1 MRRARHMK
9 VRASLE
15 EDISVMWDCNEE
27 SVRPRQCLL
36 APIWASEMFISALWY
51 RPDLGSKNKYQA
63 TFTYSGQE
71 NYV

>member
-1 MRRARHMK
+1 MK

-15 EDISVMWDCNEE
+15 EDISVIWDYNEE

-36 APIWASEMFISALWY
+36 APIWASGNLISALWY
-51 RPDLGSKNKYQA
+51 RPDLGSNNKYQA